1 MPYVLKHDAQ
11 ARYDIPA
18 ALAREIGR
26 FIVTWAYF
34 EQYVQTIIWHTM
46 QLQHAEGRIAVREP
60 GRLTDRLDMLRDLAE
75 FQNMKIDFVLLK
87 EIRAG
92 VEALAGKRNL
102 LAHSIWQ
109 RPQGYWVALV
119 TRGTWQETQDEIE
132 NYPAGSKGVEPEA
145 IEITADG
152 VRRWRDA
159 TIALIGEVEKLND
172 NPRRVPLREKRKKRS
187 VPRGRARGHTGSGRK
202 SPRPASQG

>member
-1 MPYVLKHDAQ
+1 M
-11 ARYDIPA
+11 
-18 ALAREIGR
+18 AREIGR

-34 EQYVQTIIWHTM
+34 EQYVQTIIWHAM

-60 GRLTDRLDMLRDLAE
+60 GRLTERLDMLRDLAE
-75 FQNMKIDFVLLK
+75 FQKMKIDFVLLK

-119 TRGTWQETQDEIE
+119 TRGAWPETQDEIE

-145 IEITADG
+145 IEITADD
-152 VRRWRDA
+152 VRGWIDA
-159 TIALIGEVEKLND
+159 TIALIGNVEKLND
-172 NPRRVPLREKRKKRS
+172 NPRRVPLPEKRKKRS
-187 VPRGRARGHTGSGRK
+187 VPKGQKPDRKGSRRK
-202 SPRPASQG
+202 PPHPTSGE